1 MVTAVPITAV
11 MVTGK
16 GIARLPLA
24 RAAIA
29 SFLAQTYP
37 AKKLLIIND
46 GDYSVLDPAVNYES
60 VEEFRVD
67 GKRPLGELR
76 NIGIRESTDDWIMQW
91 DDDDFSHPERMTYQA
106 GYMRDKHA
114 IILRWQLRYSL
125 TNDSAFLMKWGYPAN
140 PGIPGTVLFHKDT
153 SKLYQAVGKKED
165 EYFLN
170 DHYKSRTTVLHNS
183 PESGRAHYYLRLQHK
198 HNTWDARHIMG
209 NYVNTEYH
217 GRRDLGELEEQFL
230 DSVVAN
236 HYLESANI

>member
-16 GIARLPLA
+16 DVARLPLA

-29 SFLAQTYP
+29 SFMDQTYP

-46 GDYSVLDPAVNYES
+46 GDYTVLDPDVKYES

-67 GKRPLGELR
+67 GKRSLGELR
-76 NIGIRESTDDWIMQW
+76 NIGIREATDDWIMQW

-106 GYMRDKHA
+106 GYIREKYA

-125 TNDSAFLMKWGYPAN
+125 TNNSAFLMKWGYPAN
-140 PGIPGTVLFHKDT
+140 PGIPGTVLFHKDM
-153 SKLYQAVGKKED
+153 SKLYQEVGKKED

-170 DHYKSRTTVLHNS
+170 DHYKHRTTVLHNS
-183 PESGRAHYYLRLQHK
+183 PESGRAHYYLRIQHT

-209 NYVNTEYH
+209 NYVKTEYY

-230 DSVVAN
+230 DSVVDK
-236 HYLESANI
+236 HYRESANI